1 MSEEEVQKITAAFLS
16 ETQEN
21 PVNIILT
28 AVLMGFTNSLWKVSG
43 EGSGG
48 ITRAFGEDLWNLIKV
63 GSVMLGEE
71 KDTSTPEK
79 AMEFYAEYLG
89 GYFSIAD
96 EIDFTV
102 DNDTLKVQIKGCKLH
117 HFTDYLEA
125 KEVPRS
131 VGCPMALSLIALME
145 DVTGEPFIMDSL
157 ESKDGNSEIV
167 LKAL

>member
-1 MSEEEVQKITAAFLS
+1 MSEEQVQQITAAFLS
-16 ETQEN
+16 ETKDT
-21 PVNIILT
+21 VNIILT
-28 AVLMGFTNSLWKVSG
+28 SVLMGFTNSLWRVSG
-43 EGSGG
+43 EGSLG

-167 LKAL
+167 LKVL

>member
-1 MSEEEVQKITAAFLS
+1 MEPDQGGFSHAGRGKGHQHPRKGHG
-16 ETQEN
+16 
-21 PVNIILT
+21 ILCR
-28 AVLMGFTNSLWKVSG
+28 V
-43 EGSGG
+43 
-48 ITRAFGEDLWNLIKV
+48 
-63 GSVMLGEE
+63 
-71 KDTSTPEK
+71 P
-79 AMEFYAEYLG
+79 G

-96 EIDFTV
+96 EIGFTV

>member
-1 MSEEEVQKITAAFLS
+1 MSEEQVQQITAAFLS
-16 ETQEN
+16 ETKD

-28 AVLMGFTNSLWKVSG
+28 SVLMGFTNSLWRVSG
-43 EGSGG
+43 EGSLG
-48 ITRAFGEDLWNLIKV
+48 ITRAFGEDLWDLIKA

-125 KEVPRS
+125 KDVPRS
-131 VGCPMALSLIALME
+131 IGCPMALSLISLME
-145 DVTGEPFIMDSL
+145 DVTGESYIIDELKSTDS
-157 ESKDGNSEIV
+157 NSEIV

>member
-1 MSEEEVQKITAAFLS
+1 MSEEEVQQITAAFLS
-16 ETQEN
+16 ETKD

-28 AVLMGFTNSLWKVSG
+28 SVLMGFTNSLWRVSG
-43 EGSGG
+43 EGSLG

-125 KEVPRS
+125 KDVPRS
-131 VGCPMALSLIALME
+131 IGCPMALSLISLME
-145 DVTGEPFIMDSL
+145 DVTGESYIIDELKSTDS
-157 ESKDGNSEIV
+157 NSEIV

>member
-16 ETQEN
+16 ETKEN

-48 ITRAFGEDLWNLIKV
+48 ITRAFGEDLWNLVKA

-71 KDTSTPEK
+71 KDTSTPEN
-79 AMEFYAEYLG
+79 ALEFYAEYLG
-89 GYFSIAD
+89 GYFHIAD
-96 EIDFTV
+96 GISYDLGEDSLNV
-102 DNDTLKVQIKGCKLH
+102 SIKGCKMH

-125 KEVPRS
+125 KDVPRS
-131 VGCPMALSLIALME
+131 IGCPMALSLIALME
-145 DVTGEPFIMDSL
+145 DVTGESYIIDDLKSTDS
-157 ESKDGNSEIV
+157 NSEIV